1 MKFSH
6 THTKALHD
14 KYEAEGAKAVQ
25 LFEFALLTLQVKAL
39 AGLLRD
45 SGHAR
50 KIAQTFAAVGAFTMN
65 ALSYTTEEFDPV
77 MQATEAAVLADTKD
91 SISQNGEGLTVGVDG
106 KDARII

>member
-1 MKFSH
+1 MKLSH

-39 AGLLRD
+39 TGLLRD

-50 KIAQTFAAVGAFTMN
+50 KVAETFASAGAFTMN
-65 ALSYTTEEFDPV
+65 ALGFSPEEFGPIL
-77 MQATEAAVLADTKD
+77 QATEAAVLADTKD

-106 KDARII
+106 KEARII